1 MSVHRWCT
9 DIGEEISQGDEAEA
23 DRQETTMTANFKK
36 TLTVSLA
43 ALTMTAAVA
52 SATPA
57 AAGYGRHGA
66 FAAGLLG
73 GLAVGAIAAGGVSP
87 YYSAGPYYGY
97 GDCWIDSRPVY
108 NRWGDFVGYRRVRVC
123 N

>member
-1 MSVHRWCT
+1 LAK
-9 DIGEEISQGDEAEA
+9 DISRAGEAAA
-23 DRQETTMTANFKK
+23 DRQEMTMTTNFKQ
-36 TLTVSLA
+36 TLAVSLA
-43 ALTMTAAVA
+43 AVTMTAAIAA

-57 AAGYGRHGA
+57 AAEHGRHGA

-73 GLAVGAIAAGGVSP
+73 GLAVGAIAAGGVGP
-87 YYSAGPYYGY
+87 YYGAGPYYGY
-97 GDCWIDSRPVY
+97 GECWIDSRPVY